1 MREFC
6 LCVLYLFCFARL
18 LDAVLCEQRQ
28 SSVVCV
34 FRFFFL
40 CVFSAGKQRA
50 YVRITSI
57 EAYILS
63 LANSSGCC
71 YVLHLSPG

>member
-1 MREFC
+1 MRKIC

-28 SSVVCV
+28 SSVVCF
-34 FRFFFL
+34 FRFFL
-40 CVFSAGKQRA
+40 CTGKQRA